1 MDPPDETKQTI
12 DDLVY
17 ESMPKLLD
25 VLEVDDLQEA
35 IEDEI
40 NRRKPDLDLEHG
52 DLSYFHVSKA
62 LKDTT
67 DSWKLARLYKIL
79 HRGKRRIEK
88 IQREMQR
95 ARAQVATRIVDSLGD
110 LAKVEKY
117 IARKRELDKHYEE
130 CESDFDDE

>member
-1 MDPPDETKQTI
+1 MDQPDETKQTI

-40 NRRKPDLDLEHG
+40 NRRKPELDLEHG
-52 DLSYFHVSKA
+52 DLSYFCVK
-62 LKDTT
+62 KMDTGG
-67 DSWKLARLYKIL
+67 WKLARLYKIL

-88 IQREMQR
+88 TQREMQR
-95 ARAQVATRIVDSLGD
+95 AQAQVAARIVDSLGD
-110 LAKVEKY
+110 LVKMEKY

-130 CESDFDDE
+130 CESDYDDE

>member
-1 MDPPDETKQTI
+1 MDPPDGKQTI

-17 ESMPKLLD
+17 ESTPELLG
-25 VLEVDDLQEA
+25 VLDPDALQEA
-35 IEDEI
+35 IETEI
-40 NRRKPDLDLEHG
+40 NHRKPELDLEHG
-52 DLSYFHVSKA
+52 DLSYFYVNKA
-62 LKDTT
+62 LKDTR
-67 DSWKLARLYKIL
+67 DSWKLVRLYKIL

-95 ARAQVATRIVDSLGD
+95 ARTQVATRIVDSLGD

>member
-1 MDPPDETKQTI
+1 MDPPHETKQTI

-25 VLEVDDLQEA
+25 VLEPDALQEE

-40 NRRKPDLDLEHG
+40 NRRKPELDLEHE
-52 DLSYFHVSKA
+52 DLSYFHVNKM
-62 LKDTT
+62 DT
-67 DSWKLARLYKIL
+67 DEWKLARLYKIL

-95 ARAQVATRIVDSLGD
+95 ARAQVASRIVDSLGD

-130 CESDFDDE
+130 CESDFDDAR